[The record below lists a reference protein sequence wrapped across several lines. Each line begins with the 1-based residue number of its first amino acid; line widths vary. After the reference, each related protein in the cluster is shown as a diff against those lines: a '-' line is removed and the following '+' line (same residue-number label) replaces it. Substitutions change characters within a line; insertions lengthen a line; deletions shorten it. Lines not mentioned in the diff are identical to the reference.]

1 MWYCNVC
8 FSLVDENVET
18 EELQEEE
25 AKSQVSERELL
36 EALTEQARE
45 IAKKVLGDNP
55 DAGIDLA
62 ADAKVLHSA

>member
-1 MWYCNVC
+1 M
-8 FSLVDENVET
+8 DENVET